1 MKRRQ
6 SIFPPMFTFTD
17 FNTRHIMRLNHPIL
31 ESLAK
36 RLNTKLSRGT
46 IANAADWAMRYRLI
60 DSMDVGHANYNKWMA
75 ADPVARRMIHVPKK
89 SSKFRFEKHPWSLE
103 MHTCSEEFIVGQKSS
118 QMAFTEV
125 CMNRAFYANDI
136 LGETVLYILPSQDSA
151 SDFSNGRFEPALEAS
166 AHLRNLYSDVKNVG
180 LKRAGGAS
188 LYIRGAN
195 SRTGLKS
202 IPAAKL
208 FADETDEMDTTKLVL
223 AFERMAGQD
232 NAQCF
237 LISTPSYDNCGIN
250 YFFKDSTQDHFF
262 FRCPHCS
269 KFIEMVFNLKDEKA
283 SSLVITCDDPTNKLI
298 LESFYKCT
306 ECQGVLSHD
315 DKISYLN
322 LDNSQWV
329 AKHSDR
335 VMRGFHI
342 NQFNS
347 HAKAASPSNMA
358 ITFLRSLASP
368 EEETEF
374 YNNKL
379 GLTHA
384 VSGAKITDEQL
395 TECVG
400 THTMMET
407 SSGNHIVTMG
417 IDPGHNK
424 HYYEICEYIIDGQS
438 EIRDINLMSKARMI
452 KCGFTDSFDYF
463 EQLFVQYNVT
473 FAVIDAQPQ
482 VTLSKRFCQK
492 FQGRALMCYYT
503 TGLTSRKDIRFSE
516 NDNDDYNLTVDRT
529 LWLDVSLGRFK
540 SKRLQLP
547 RDTPTEYKN
556 HMKTLVRAYKKDKQG
571 NPIGM
576 YVKGEKEHDH
586 YAHARNY
593 CEIALPFAASLMHH
607 QNIENIL

>member
-1 MKRRQ
+1 MNLQ
-6 SIFPPMFTFTD
+6 
-17 FNTRHIMRLNHPIL
+17 HPL
-31 ESLAK
+31 MHDLLK

-46 IANAADWAMRYRLI
+46 IANSADWATRYRMI
-60 DSMDVGHANYNKWMA
+60 DSTDITHPNYKKWLA
-75 ADPVARRMIHVPKK
+75 ADEEGRRKIHVPKK
-89 SSKFRFEKHPWSLE
+89 ASSFKFDKFPWALE
-103 MHTCSEEFIVGQKSS
+103 MHTCSDEFIVGQKSS
-118 QMAFTEV
+118 QMGFTEV
-125 CMNRAFYANDI
+125 CMNRAFYANDV

-166 AHLRNLYSDVKNVG
+166 PHLRNLYSDVKNVG

-208 FADETDEMDTTKLVL
+208 FADEVDEMSTTKLVL
-223 AFERMAGQD
+223 AFERMSGQD
-232 NAQCF
+232 NAQCY

-269 KFIEMVFNLKDEKA
+269 KFIEMLFDIKDEKN
-283 SSLVITCDDPTNKLI
+283 SSLVITSDDPTSKMI
-298 LESFYKCT
+298 LKSFYKCT
-306 ECQGVLSHD
+306 ECQQPLSHD

-329 AKHSDR
+329 AKHTDR

-347 HAKAASPSNMA
+347 HAKAASPYNMA
-358 ITFLRSLASP
+358 ITYLRSLASP
-368 EEETEF
+368 EEEQEF

-379 GLTHA
+379 GVTHSIA
-384 VSGAKITDEQL
+384 GAKITDEQL

-400 THTMMET
+400 SHTMME
-407 SSGNHIVTMG
+407 SSSNNRIVCMG
-417 IDPGHNK
+417 IDPGANK
-424 HYYEICEYIIDGQS
+424 HYYEITEYIIDFQS

-452 KCGFTDSFDYF
+452 KCGYTDSFAEFD
-463 EQLFVQYNVT
+463 QLFVQYNVT
-473 FAVIDAQPQ
+473 YSVIDAQPQ
-482 VTLSKRFCQK
+482 VELSKRFCQK
-492 FQGRALMCYYT
+492 FEGRSKMCYYT
-503 TGLTSRKDIRFSE
+503 TGLTSRKDIRFSDTDA
-516 NDNDDYNLTVDRT
+516 NDYTLTVDRT

-540 SKRLQLP
+540 NKRMLLP

-556 HMKTLVRAYKKDKQG
+556 HLKTLVRAYEKDRQG
-571 NPIGM
+571 NPIGR

-586 YAHARNY
+586 FAHARNY
-593 CEIALPFAASLMHH
+593 CEIALPFAASLTHH